1 MTKAKGFLSLSSGL
15 IFSAIL
21 STLSAIL
28 TLTLNKVKGKG
39 KDLRFFVVSLLRIT
53 RLLRKRSFHGPAA
66 DAEKPG
72 YVLDAFAAMPELRH
86 APIPGRQPQPL
97 LPPRFLLQA
106 SRQGAIQTGAEDLA
120 ALIPP
125 VDLLRQ

>member
-1 MTKAKGFLSLSSGL
+1 MTKVKGFLSLSSGL

-39 KDLRFFVVSLLRIT
+39 LRFFVVSLLRIT